1 MGLGLKRIQASK
13 QLGHLVACT
22 KFVSG
27 MQGFFDLFTT
37 TTGERGDFPVIPDAV
52 GTEQRFI
59 DELLVVHT
67 KWMTKGFRKL
77 TY

>member
-27 MQGFFDLFTT
+27 MQGFLDLFAA
-37 TTGERGDFPVIPDAV
+37 TTGEYGDFPVIPDAV
-52 GTEQRFI
+52 GSEPEIHR
-59 DELLVVHT
+59 ENS
-67 KWMTKGFRKL
+67 
-77 TY
+77 